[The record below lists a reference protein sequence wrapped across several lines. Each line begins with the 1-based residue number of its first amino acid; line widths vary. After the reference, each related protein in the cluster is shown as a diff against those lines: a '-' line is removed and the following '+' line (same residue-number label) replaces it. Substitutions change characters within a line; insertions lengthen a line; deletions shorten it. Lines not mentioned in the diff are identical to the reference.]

1 MSQPRKGKAH
11 TARVRRK
18 AEKRKTAE
26 AKVRRDRAY
35 KRAKANVKTAR
46 RQWRNRGKGRRK

>member
-1 MSQPRKGKAH
+1 MSRKQRQH